1 MTPEG
6 FFRTGDIGI
15 LTDTGH
21 YKIVDRKKDMILVSG
36 FNVYPNEVEDVVSR
50 IPGVLEC
57 AVVGVPDKGTA
68 EAVKLVVVTQEGGPS
83 EATIQQYCQENL
95 TAYKRPKLVEFRKE
109 LPKSSVG
116 KILRP
121 ELRTTLS

>member
-1 MTPEG
+1 
-6 FFRTGDIGI
+6 
-15 LTDTGH
+15 
-21 YKIVDRKKDMILVSG
+21 
-36 FNVYPNEVEDVVSR
+36 
-50 IPGVLEC
+50 
-57 AVVGVPDKGTA
+57 VVGVPDKGTA

-116 KILRP
+116 KILRR